1 MTSTLLKT
9 SAFNAPIIHIL
20 PNALT
25 IIAEQI
31 LVEVSNFNL
40 WLKVGSALKSNDING
55 IAHFLEHIVFKGTS
69 CLKSRELKRLVEERV
84 ALTNA
89 ATSQDYT
96 HYYINCVP

>member
-9 SAFNAPIIHIL
+9 SAFNAPIIHIF
-20 PNALT
+20 PNGLT

-31 LVEVSNFNL
+31 PVEVINFNF

-55 IAHFLEHIVFKGTS
+55 IAHFLEHMVFKGTS
-69 CLKSRELKRLVEERV
+69 RLKSRELEQLIEERV
-84 ALTNA
+84 VLTNA

-96 HYYINCVP
+96 HYYINCML

>member
-20 PNALT
+20 PNGLT

-31 LVEVSNFNL
+31 PVEVSNFNQRLKL
-40 WLKVGSALKSNDING
+40 WSALKSNDIHG
-55 IAHFLEHIVFKGTS
+55 IAHFLEHMLFKGTS
-69 CLKSRELKRLVEERV
+69 RLKSGELERLVEERV

>member
-1 MTSTLLKT
+1 
-9 SAFNAPIIHIL
+9 
-20 PNALT
+20 LT

-31 LVEVSNFNL
+31 PVEVSNFNQRLKL
-40 WLKVGSALKSNDING
+40 WSALKSNDIYG
-55 IAHFLEHIVFKGTS
+55 IAHFLEHMLFKGTS
-69 CLKSRELKRLVEERV
+69 RLKSGELERLVEERV